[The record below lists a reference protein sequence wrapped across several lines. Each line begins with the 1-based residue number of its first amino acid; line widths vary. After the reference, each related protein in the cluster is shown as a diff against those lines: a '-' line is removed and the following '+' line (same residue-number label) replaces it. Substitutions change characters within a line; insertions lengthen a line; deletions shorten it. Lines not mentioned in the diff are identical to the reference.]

1 MCHNTEEWCKIW
13 GKTDFEKMTWE
24 IWGILTS
31 ALGSLKICI
40 LMGSFWAK
48 YIMYELKNCAGHDNE
63 GWCNVLIKK
72 LIGGL
77 KNDLKVVSATFV
89 LVYFLSLNESTCQT
103 RKNVFYFTSKA
114 LFVLEKIKF

>member
-1 MCHNTEEWCKIW
+1 MATWCATFVESILCLRQKKYRGVMCHNTEEWCKIW

-31 ALGSLKICI
+31 ALGSLKVCI

-48 YIMYELKNCAGHDNE
+48 YIMYELKNCEGHDNE
-63 GWCNVLIKK
+63 GWCNILIKK

-89 LVYFLSLNESTCQT
+89 LV
-103 RKNVFYFTSKA
+103 
-114 LFVLEKIKF
+114 